1 MTVLTILAVLLGLGL
16 LGYACYA
23 VHEYA
28 DSVYHVEV
36 FSIQHLAFMAVPLAL
51 FIGAFFFKDPDQTLL
66 AAIRQGNLDLILM
79 IALATLSLVGF
90 VWYLTHQT
98 NIWIALFVAVVLLVA
113 VVLVIVVLLFLT
125 QPGKKKR

>member
-23 VHEYA
+23 VREYA
-28 DSVYHVEV
+28 DRVYRVEV
-36 FSIQHLAFMAVPLAL
+36 FSIQHLVFMAVPLAL
-51 FIGAFFFKDPDQTLL
+51 FIGAFFFKDPDQPLL
-66 AAIRQGNLDLILM
+66 AAVRQGNLDLILM

-90 VWYLTHQT
+90 VWYLTYQT
-98 NIWIALFVAVVLLVA
+98 NIWIALFVAAVLLVA
-113 VVLVIVVLLFLT
+113 VVLVIVVLLLLA